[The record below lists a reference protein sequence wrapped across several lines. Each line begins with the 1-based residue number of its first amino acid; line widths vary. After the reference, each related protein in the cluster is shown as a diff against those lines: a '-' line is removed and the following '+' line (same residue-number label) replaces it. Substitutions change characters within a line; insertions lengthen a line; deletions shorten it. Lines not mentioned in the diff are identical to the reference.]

1 MGADLPDSSG
11 WSHRQHPDDQ
21 GCLLGHPLQGYGR
34 QEFRGGRGLHSTGK
48 KNSYLSREEGRGQ
61 WIKYSIF

>member
-34 QEFRGGRGLHSTGK
+34 QELRGGRGLHSTGK
-48 KNSYLSREEGRGQ
+48 KLLV
-61 WIKYSIF
+61 IYSILL